1 MKSDYHLPVLL
12 KESINGLKIDD
23 EGIYVDATFGGGG
36 HSLEILRSL
45 SKKGRLISFDQDP
58 DSINNSY
65 EESNFYF
72 VNENFKYMKRFLKN
86 LGFSKVNGILADL
99 GVSSF
104 QINTPARGFSYRYDA
119 ALDMRMNKNNT
130 LDAMKV
136 INSYNHE
143 NLSKILFEYGDI
155 KNSKKISEEIIKAR
169 TANKINTTFD
179 FNKILKPL
187 YPERYLNKNLS
198 RIYQAIRIEVNK
210 ELDVLKSF
218 LEQTSELLL
227 PGGRLCVISYHSLED
242 RMVKRYITNGNFSTT
257 AEKDLYG
264 NFSVPFKKI
273 GKMIQPSAVELKENI
288 RSRSAKLRIAEK
300 IWLNEE

>member
-179 FNKILKPL
+179 LNKILKPL

-300 IWLNEE
+300 I

>member
-45 SKKGRLISFDQDP
+45 SKKGRLVSFDQDP

-242 RMVKRYITNGNFSTT
+242 RMVKRYITNGNFLTT

-264 NFSVPFKKI
+264 NNLVPFKKI
-273 GKMIQPSAVELKENI
+273 GKIIQPSALELKENI

-300 IWLNEE
+300 L

>member
-36 HSLEILRSL
+36 HSLEILKSL
-45 SKKGRLISFDQDP
+45 SKKGRLVSFDQDP

-104 QINTPARGFSYRYDA
+104 QINTPARGFSYRYNA

-169 TANKINTTFD
+169 TLNKINTTFD
-179 FNKILKPL
+179 LNKILKPL
-187 YPERYLNKNLS
+187 YPESYLNKNLS

-218 LEQTSELLL
+218 LKQTSELLL

-264 NFSVPFKKI
+264 NLSVPFKKI
-273 GKMIQPSAVELKENI
+273 GKMIQPSVVELKENI

-300 IWLNEE
+300 I

>member
-1 MKSDYHLPVLL
+1 MKSNYHLPVLL

-45 SKKGRLISFDQDP
+45 SKKGRLVSFDQDP
-58 DSINNSY
+58 DSLSNSY
-65 EESNFYF
+65 DDSNFYF

-99 GVSSF
+99 GISSF

-119 ALDMRMNKNNT
+119 ALDMRMNKNNS
-130 LDAMKV
+130 LDAMEV
-136 INSYNHE
+136 INSYSHE
-143 NLSKILFEYGDI
+143 NLSKILFEYADI

-198 RIYQAIRIEVNK
+198 KIYQAIRIEVNK
-210 ELDVLKSF
+210 ELDALKSF

-242 RMVKRYITNGNFSTT
+242 RMVKRYITNGNFSTI
-257 AEKDLYG
+257 ADKDIYG

-273 GKMIQPSAVELKENI
+273 GKMIQPSAVEQKENI

-300 IWLNEE
+300 I

>member
-1 MKSDYHLPVLL
+1 MAMKSDYHLPVLL

-45 SKKGRLISFDQDP
+45 SKKGRLVSFDQDP
-58 DSINNSY
+58 DSINNSF
-65 EESNFYF
+65 EETNFYL

-104 QINTPARGFSYRYDA
+104 QINTPDRGFSYRYDA

-130 LDAMKV
+130 LNAMRV
-136 INSYNHE
+136 INSYSHE
-143 NLSKILFEYGDI
+143 NLSKIFFEYGDI

-300 IWLNEE
+300 I

>member
-23 EGIYVDATFGGGG
+23 DGIYVDATFGGGG

-45 SKKGRLISFDQDP
+45 SKKGRLVSFDQDP

-300 IWLNEE
+300 I

>member
-1 MKSDYHLPVLL
+1 MRSDYHLPVLL

-36 HSLEILRSL
+36 HSLEILKSL
-45 SKKGRLISFDQDP
+45 SKKGRLVSFDQDP

-104 QINTPARGFSYRYDA
+104 QINTPARGFSYRYNA

-300 IWLNEE
+300 I

>member
-45 SKKGRLISFDQDP
+45 SKKGRLVSFDQDP
-58 DSINNSY
+58 DSLSNSY
-65 EESNFYF
+65 DDSNFYF

-99 GVSSF
+99 GISSF
-104 QINTPARGFSYRYDA
+104 QINTPDRGFSYRYDA
-119 ALDMRMNKNNT
+119 ALDMRMNKNNS
-130 LDAMKV
+130 LDAMEV
-136 INSYNHE
+136 INSYSHE
-143 NLSKILFEYGDI
+143 NLSKILFEYADI

-179 FNKILKPL
+179 LNKILKPL

-198 RIYQAIRIEVNK
+198 KIYQAIRIEVNK
-210 ELDVLKSF
+210 ELDALKSF

-242 RMVKRYITNGNFSTT
+242 RMVKRYITNGNFSTI
-257 AEKDLYG
+257 ADKDIYG

-273 GKMIQPSAVELKENI
+273 GKMIQPSAVEQKENI

-300 IWLNEE
+300 I

>member
-119 ALDMRMNKNNT
+119 ALDMRMIKNNT

-179 FNKILKPL
+179 LNKILKPL

-300 IWLNEE
+300 I

>member
-45 SKKGRLISFDQDP
+45 SKKGRLVSFDQDP
-58 DSINNSY
+58 DSINNSFD
-65 EESNFYF
+65 ESNFYL

-104 QINTPARGFSYRYDA
+104 QINTPDRGFSYRYDA

-130 LDAMKV
+130 LNAMRV
-136 INSYNHE
+136 INSYSHE

-179 FNKILKPL
+179 LNKILKPL
-187 YPERYLNKNLS
+187 YPEKYLNKNLS

-264 NFSVPFKKI
+264 NFSVPLKKI

-300 IWLNEE
+300 I

>member
-300 IWLNEE
+300 I

>member
-36 HSLEILRSL
+36 HSLEILKSL
-45 SKKGRLISFDQDP
+45 SEKGRLVSFDQDP

-169 TANKINTTFD
+169 TLNKINTTFD
-179 FNKILKPL
+179 LNKILKPL
-187 YPERYLNKNLS
+187 YPESYLNKNLS

-242 RMVKRYITNGNFSTT
+242 RIVKRYITNGNFSTT

-273 GKMIQPSAVELKENI
+273 GNMIQPSAIELKENI

-300 IWLNEE
+300 I

>member
-1 MKSDYHLPVLL
+1 MKSNYHLPVLL

-72 VNENFKYMKRFLKN
+72 VNENFKYMNRFLKN

-119 ALDMRMNKNNT
+119 ALDMRMNKNNA

-179 FNKILKPL
+179 LNKILKPL

-198 RIYQAIRIEVNK
+198 KIYQAIRIEVNK
-210 ELDVLKSF
+210 ELDALKSF

-242 RMVKRYITNGNFSTT
+242 RMVKRYINNGNFSTT
-257 AEKDLYG
+257 ADKDLYG

-273 GKMIQPSAVELKENI
+273 GKMIQPSALELKENI

-300 IWLNEE
+300 I

>member
-36 HSLEILRSL
+36 HSLEILKSL
-45 SKKGRLISFDQDP
+45 SKKGRLVSFDQDP

-169 TANKINTTFD
+169 TTNKINTTFD
-179 FNKILKPL
+179 LNKILKPL

-300 IWLNEE
+300 I

>member
-36 HSLEILRSL
+36 HSLEILKSL
-45 SKKGRLISFDQDP
+45 SKKGRLVSFDQDP

-143 NLSKILFEYGDI
+143 NLNKILFEYGDI

-169 TANKINTTFD
+169 TSNKINTTFD
-179 FNKILKPL
+179 LNKILKPL

-264 NFSVPFKKI
+264 NSSVPFKKI

-300 IWLNEE
+300 I

>member
-36 HSLEILRSL
+36 HSLEILKSL
-45 SKKGRLISFDQDP
+45 SKKGRLVSFDQDP

-65 EESNFYF
+65 DESNFYF

-169 TANKINTTFD
+169 MLNKINTTFD
-179 FNKILKPL
+179 LNKILKPL

-227 PGGRLCVISYHSLED
+227 PGGRLCVISYHSKED

-300 IWLNEE
+300 I

>member
-45 SKKGRLISFDQDP
+45 SKKGRLVSFDQDP

-300 IWLNEE
+300 I

>member
-45 SKKGRLISFDQDP
+45 SKKGKLVSFDQDP

-179 FNKILKPL
+179 LNKILKPL

-198 RIYQAIRIEVNK
+198 KIYQAIRIEVNK
-210 ELDVLKSF
+210 ELDALKSF

-242 RMVKRYITNGNFSTT
+242 RMVKRYINNGNFSTT
-257 AEKDLYG
+257 ADKDLYG

-273 GKMIQPSAVELKENI
+273 GKMIQPSALELKENI

-300 IWLNEE
+300 I

>member
-45 SKKGRLISFDQDP
+45 SKKGRLVSFDQDP

-65 EESNFYF
+65 KESNFYF
-72 VNENFKYMKRFLKN
+72 VNENFKYMNRFLKN

-136 INSYNHE
+136 INTYNHE

-155 KNSKKISEEIIKAR
+155 KNSKKISEKIIKAR

-179 FNKILKPL
+179 LNKILKPL

-300 IWLNEE
+300 I

>member
-45 SKKGRLISFDQDP
+45 SKKGRLVSFDQDP
-58 DSINNSY
+58 DSKNNSY

-179 FNKILKPL
+179 LNKILKPL

-300 IWLNEE
+300 I

>member
-1 MKSDYHLPVLL
+1 MRSDYHLPVLL

-36 HSLEILRSL
+36 HSLEILKSL
-45 SKKGRLISFDQDP
+45 SKKGRLVSFDQDP
-58 DSINNSY
+58 DSINNSF

-86 LGFSKVNGILADL
+86 LGFSKVNGVLADL

-104 QINTPARGFSYRYDA
+104 QINTPARGFSYRYNA

-169 TANKINTTFD
+169 TSNKINTTFD
-179 FNKILKPL
+179 LNKILKPL

-300 IWLNEE
+300 I

>member
-36 HSLEILRSL
+36 HSLEILKSL
-45 SKKGRLISFDQDP
+45 SKKGRLVSFDQDP

-136 INSYNHE
+136 INSYKHE

-169 TANKINTTFD
+169 TSNKINTTFD
-179 FNKILKPL
+179 LNKILKPL
-187 YPERYLNKNLS
+187 YPDRYLNKNLS

-300 IWLNEE
+300 I

>member
-45 SKKGRLISFDQDP
+45 SKKGRLVSFDQDP
-58 DSINNSY
+58 DSLSNSY
-65 EESNFYF
+65 DESNFYF

-99 GVSSF
+99 GISSF

-119 ALDMRMNKNNT
+119 ALDMRMNKNNS
-130 LDAMKV
+130 LDAMEV
-136 INSYNHE
+136 INSYSHE
-143 NLSKILFEYGDI
+143 NLSKILFEYADI

-198 RIYQAIRIEVNK
+198 KIYQAIRIEVNK
-210 ELDVLKSF
+210 ELDALKSF

-242 RMVKRYITNGNFSTT
+242 RMVKRYITNGNFSTI
-257 AEKDLYG
+257 ADKDIYG

-273 GKMIQPSAVELKENI
+273 GKMIQPSAIEQKENQ

-300 IWLNEE
+300 I

>member
-1 MKSDYHLPVLL
+1 MRSDYHLPVLL

-36 HSLEILRSL
+36 HSLEILKSL
-45 SKKGRLISFDQDP
+45 SKKGRLVSFDQDP

-104 QINTPARGFSYRYDA
+104 QINTPARGFSYRYNA

-169 TANKINTTFD
+169 TLNKINTTFD
-179 FNKILKPL
+179 LNKILKPL
-187 YPERYLNKNLS
+187 YPKSYLNKNLS

-300 IWLNEE
+300 I

>member
-36 HSLEILRSL
+36 HSLEILKSL
-45 SKKGRLISFDQDP
+45 SKKGRLVSFDQDP

-104 QINTPARGFSYRYDA
+104 QINTPARGFSYRYNA

-169 TANKINTTFD
+169 TLNKINTTFD
-179 FNKILKPL
+179 LNKILKPL
-187 YPERYLNKNLS
+187 YPKSYLNKNLS

-300 IWLNEE
+300 I

>member
-36 HSLEILRSL
+36 HSLEILKSL
-45 SKKGRLISFDQDP
+45 SKKGRLVSFDQDP

-104 QINTPARGFSYRYDA
+104 QINTPARGFSYRFDA

-169 TANKINTTFD
+169 TLNKINTTFD
-179 FNKILKPL
+179 LNKILKPL

-300 IWLNEE
+300 I

>member
-36 HSLEILRSL
+36 HSLEILKSL
-45 SKKGRLISFDQDP
+45 SKKGRLVSFDQDP

-169 TANKINTTFD
+169 TLNKINTTFD
-179 FNKILKPL
+179 LNKILKPL
-187 YPERYLNKNLS
+187 YHESYLNKNLS

-300 IWLNEE
+300 I

>member
-45 SKKGRLISFDQDP
+45 SKKGRLVSFDQDP
-58 DSINNSY
+58 DSLSNSY
-65 EESNFYF
+65 DESNFYLI
-72 VNENFKYMKRFLKN
+72 NENFKYMKRFLKN

-99 GVSSF
+99 GISSF

-119 ALDMRMNKNNT
+119 ALDMRMNKNNS
-130 LDAMKV
+130 LDAMEV
-136 INSYNHE
+136 INSYSHE
-143 NLSKILFEYGDI
+143 NLSKILFEYADI

-179 FNKILKPL
+179 LNKILKPL

-198 RIYQAIRIEVNK
+198 KIYQAIRIEVNK
-210 ELDVLKSF
+210 ELDALKSF

-242 RMVKRYITNGNFSTT
+242 RMVKRYITNGNFSTI
-257 AEKDLYG
+257 ADKDLYG
-264 NFSVPFKKI
+264 NFLVPFKKI
-273 GKMIQPSAVELKENI
+273 GKMIQPSAVEQKENI

-300 IWLNEE
+300 I

>member
-1 MKSDYHLPVLL
+1 MKSNYHLPVLL

-58 DSINNSY
+58 DSINNSF
-65 EESNFYF
+65 EEINFYF

-104 QINTPARGFSYRYDA
+104 QINTPSRGFSYRYDA

-179 FNKILKPL
+179 LNKILKPL

-300 IWLNEE
+300 I

>member
-36 HSLEILRSL
+36 HSLEILKSL
-45 SKKGRLISFDQDP
+45 SKKGRLVSFDQDP

-136 INSYNHE
+136 INSYNHK

-169 TANKINTTFD
+169 TLNKINTTFD
-179 FNKILKPL
+179 LNKILKPL
-187 YPERYLNKNLS
+187 YPESYLNKNLS

-242 RMVKRYITNGNFSTT
+242 RIVKRYITNGNFSTT

-273 GKMIQPSAVELKENI
+273 GNMIQPSAIELKENI

-300 IWLNEE
+300 I

>member
-23 EGIYVDATFGGGG
+23 DGIYVDATFGGGG

-45 SKKGRLISFDQDP
+45 SKKGRLVSFDQDP

-104 QINTPARGFSYRYDA
+104 QINTPSRGFSYRYDA

-155 KNSKKISEEIIKAR
+155 KNSKKISEEIVKAR

-300 IWLNEE
+300 I

>member
-45 SKKGRLISFDQDP
+45 SKKGRLVSFDQDP

-130 LDAMKV
+130 FDAMKV

-242 RMVKRYITNGNFSTT
+242 RMVKRYITNGNFSTN

-273 GKMIQPSAVELKENI
+273 GKMIQPSALELKENI

-300 IWLNEE
+300 I

>member
-169 TANKINTTFD
+169 TLNKINTTFD
-179 FNKILKPL
+179 LNRILKPL
-187 YPERYLNKNLS
+187 YPKSYLNKNLS

-300 IWLNEE
+300 I

>member
-36 HSLEILRSL
+36 HSLEILKSL
-45 SKKGRLISFDQDP
+45 SKKGRLVSFDQDP

-104 QINTPARGFSYRYDA
+104 QINTPARGFSYRYNA

-169 TANKINTTFD
+169 TSNKINTTFD
-179 FNKILKPL
+179 LNKILKPL
-187 YPERYLNKNLS
+187 YPESYLNKNLS

-300 IWLNEE
+300 I

>member
-45 SKKGRLISFDQDP
+45 SKKGRLVSFDQDL
-58 DSINNSY
+58 DSLSNSY
-65 EESNFYF
+65 DDSNFYF

-99 GVSSF
+99 GISSF

-119 ALDMRMNKNNT
+119 ALDMRMNKNNS
-130 LDAMKV
+130 LDAMEV
-136 INSYNHE
+136 INSYSHE
-143 NLSKILFEYGDI
+143 NLSKILFEYADI

-198 RIYQAIRIEVNK
+198 KIYQAIRIEVNK
-210 ELDVLKSF
+210 ELDALKSF

-242 RMVKRYITNGNFSTT
+242 RMVKRYITNGNFSTI
-257 AEKDLYG
+257 ADKDIYG

-273 GKMIQPSAVELKENI
+273 GKMIQPSAVEQKENI

-300 IWLNEE
+300 I

>member
-45 SKKGRLISFDQDP
+45 SKKGRLVSFDQDP

-198 RIYQAIRIEVNK
+198 KIYQAIRIEVNK
-210 ELDVLKSF
+210 ELDALKSF
-218 LEQTSELLL
+218 LEQTSKLLL

-242 RMVKRYITNGNFSTT
+242 RMVKRYINNGNFSTT
-257 AEKDLYG
+257 ADKDLYG

-273 GKMIQPSAVELKENI
+273 GKMIQPSDLELKENI

-300 IWLNEE
+300 I

>member
-45 SKKGRLISFDQDP
+45 SKKGKLVSFDQDP

-179 FNKILKPL
+179 LNKILKPL

-257 AEKDLYG
+257 ADKDLYG
-264 NFSVPFKKI
+264 NFSVPLKKI
-273 GKMIQPSAVELKENI
+273 GKMIQPSALELKENI

-300 IWLNEE
+300 I

>member
-36 HSLEILRSL
+36 HSLEILKSL
-45 SKKGRLISFDQDP
+45 SKKGGLVSFDQDP

-86 LGFSKVNGILADL
+86 LGLSKVNGIIADL

-169 TANKINTTFD
+169 TLNKINTTFD
-179 FNKILKPL
+179 LNKILKPL

-273 GKMIQPSAVELKENI
+273 GKMIQPSAEELKENI

-300 IWLNEE
+300 I

>member
-23 EGIYVDATFGGGG
+23 KGIYVDATFGGGG

-45 SKKGRLISFDQDP
+45 SKKGRLVSFDQDP

-179 FNKILKPL
+179 LNKILKPL

-273 GKMIQPSAVELKENI
+273 GKMIQPSALELKENI

-300 IWLNEE
+300 I

>member
-45 SKKGRLISFDQDP
+45 SKKGRLVSFDQDP

-104 QINTPARGFSYRYDA
+104 QINTPSRGFSYRYDA

-136 INSYNHE
+136 INSYNHK

-169 TANKINTTFD
+169 TLNKINTTFD
-179 FNKILKPL
+179 LNKILKPL

-218 LEQTSELLL
+218 LEQSSELLL

-300 IWLNEE
+300 I